1 MAFDTRRARSTR
13 DHEAMLRLS
22 MRRAEL
28 ADDHSLASFRSLIDE
43 AVERGFQPLIRP
55 TLERQ
60 GEILGVAVDPERES
74 PAPAPETFGAPER
87 VVAGEIFRRND
98 ALLVATVTATDG
110 GFVLENADGTL
121 TRRHKAESIL
131 QVASLTNSVNA
142 DDLDELASV
151 AAEIFGVDLFPFSYT
166 SRRFDE
172 LRDEGRDTPLGSS
185 EQDLAAARSL
195 SDKSTRALAIA
206 VKASGGLLMSD
217 LPKQVPQADRDRVI
231 EMQEVLEKAE
241 LVQRDVVVI
250 CKKTSAQINRLPTRE
265 VLDELSERGV
275 RCACGRPIGQERH
288 EEAIAI
294 TDLGR
299 SLLDGSR
306 WFSILLVDEL
316 TALGV
321 PADRILVE
329 QEAGGDEMD
338 CIADVSGEV
347 AFFELKDKE
356 FALGNAYSFGAKMGI
371 VRPLHPVIVTT
382 DRVGND
388 AKEHFSRSR
397 SAAGNPRRYRS
408 YGDPTDDET
417 RPVEYIEGI
426 ENLRSGLE
434 RIVGEIY
441 RRDALGVVR
450 GVLPKAM
457 LGPQTVLS
465 AVPAAE

>member
-1 MAFDTRRARSTR
+1 MSSTR
-13 DHEAMLRLS
+13 DHMAMLRLS

-28 ADDHSLASFRSLIDE
+28 ADDQPLNSFGLLIDE

-60 GEILGVAVDPERES
+60 AEILGVAVDYERES
-74 PAPAPETFGAPER
+74 PATTPDTFGAPDR
-87 VVAGEIFRRND
+87 TVAGEIFRRND
-98 ALLVATVTATDG
+98 ALLVATVSVTDSG
-110 GFVLENADGTL
+110 LLLENPDGTF
-121 TRRHKAESIL
+121 TRRQTPESRL
-131 QVASLTNSVNA
+131 QVASLTNCVNA

-151 AAEIFGVDLFPFSYT
+151 AAEIFGVDLVPFSYT

-172 LRDEGRDTPLGSS
+172 LRDEGRDAPVRSS

-217 LPKQVPQADRDRVI
+217 LPKQVPQGDRDRVV
-231 EMQEVLEKAE
+231 EMQEELQKAG
-241 LVQRDVVVI
+241 LVERDLVVI
-250 CKKTSAQINRLPTRE
+250 CKKTSAQINRLPTRD
-265 VLDELSERGV
+265 VLDELSGRGV
-275 RCACGRPIGQERH
+275 RCACGRPIGEERH

-356 FALGNAYSFGAKMGI
+356 FSLGNAYSFGAKMGI

-397 SAAGNPRRYRS
+397 SAAGNPRRYRT

-426 ENLRSGLE
+426 ESLRSGLE

-441 RRDALGVVR
+441 RRDALGIVR

-457 LGPQTVLS
+457 LAPQTVIA
-465 AVPAAE
+465 AVPVAE